1 MALAQP
7 TRRVLAPTPGDAV
20 RLAAAASAVVG
31 FTAYGALGGA
41 LFMLV
46 LGGTMIPRA
55 LGAPTVLDVAYC
67 GTILFAAWAAQLDWY
82 VSVEWLDVV
91 VHALVT
97 GLVATMVHFALVK
110 LAAVAPPDDTRLR
123 RARLGSALT
132 TAALGV
138 ALATVWEFGEWF
150 GHTQI
155 DERIQV
161 GYGDTIGD
169 LAAGALGAVLAGLL
183 LARGVLLSGAR
194 R

>member
-7 TRRVLAPTPGDAV
+7 TRRVLAPTPGDVV
-20 RLAAAASAVVG
+20 RLAAAVSAVAG
-31 FTAYGALGGA
+31 FLAYGALGGA

-67 GTILFAAWAAQLDWY
+67 VTILFAAWAAQLDWY

-91 VHALVT
+91 VHAVVT
-97 GLVATMVHFALVK
+97 GLVATMVHLALVK
-110 LAAVAPPDDTRLR
+110 LAAVAPPDDPRLR
-123 RARLGSALT
+123 RARLGSAIT

-138 ALATVWEFGEWF
+138 ALATLWEFGEWF

-169 LAAGALGAVLAGLL
+169 LAAGTLGAVLAGLL
-183 LARGVLLSGAR
+183 LARCALLSGAR